1 MPQRLPLVFLEGVA
15 LLFCVMVHLTS
26 FDDAPNRLED
36 ISRLRVQLWHQE
48 SIGVKLIEP
57 ADEQHT
63 EDQKELKD
71 AADFSQQLQQVIAR
85 TRVNI

>member
-1 MPQRLPLVFLEGVA
+1 
-15 LLFCVMVHLTS
+15 MVHFTS

-36 ISRLRVQLWHQE
+36 ISRLSVQLWHQE

-71 AADFSQQLQQVIAR
+71 AADFS
-85 TRVNI
+85 

>member
-1 MPQRLPLVFLEGVA
+1 
-15 LLFCVMVHLTS
+15 MVHLTS
-26 FDDAPNRLED
+26 FYDAPHRLED
-36 ISRLRVQLWHQE
+36 ISRLSVQLWHQE